1 MRVLFTTLGSPS
13 HGRAQLPLARALA
26 ASGHEVLVAT
36 TPTLA
41 PVFERD
47 DVRVTTSFDDLNPG
61 TFFGSAMAEEAGPA
75 GPPDLNRMDDQERQA
90 LMVRVVTKVLSG
102 PMAVTLLDAVLPV
115 ARDFHPDLILRDG
128 MDLGSC
134 IVAESLGIPQL
145 STPSGSANT
154 YDPVVLLPG
163 LNALRERHDLSTS
176 DDPAS
181 LVPHGRID
189 YVPPAFSFAQHLPA
203 SLSYRQ
209 TVDVDRGAVLPRW
222 VAELPTDR
230 PLMFAAIGTAIPMFH
245 DSSRGAD
252 SGPPPI
258 PMPDPVDT
266 LRAMVQGVSR
276 LEECTVILATGGIP
290 VDTDGVPPHVHIT
303 DRLPQPLLLESVDLF
318 LTHGGFNSIRE
329 SLRTATPMAVLPQ
342 FGDQPGNAQRVEE
355 LGLGRRITDATPD
368 GITAV
373 CREVLADDGCRA
385 RARRARLEMLALPE
399 IDSAVPDLEKLAG

>member
-26 ASGHEVLVAT
+26 AAGHQVLVVT

-47 DVRVTTSFDDLNPG
+47 DVRVTAGFDDLNPG
-61 TFFGSAMAEEAGPA
+61 TFLGSALAEEAGPD
-75 GPPDLNRMDDQERQA
+75 GPPDLDRMEAQERQA
-90 LMVRVVTKVLSG
+90 FQVRVITKVLSG
-102 PMAVTLLDAVLPV
+102 QMASTLLDAVLPL
-115 ARDFHPDLILRDG
+115 ARDFRPDLILRDG

-134 IVAESLGIPQL
+134 LVAETLGIPQL

-154 YDPVVLLPG
+154 YDPAVLLPG
-163 LNALRERHDLSTS
+163 LNALRDRHGLATS

-189 YVPPAFSFAQHLPA
+189 YVPPAFSFSQHLPA
-203 SLSYRQ
+203 SWAYRQ

-230 PLMFAAIGTAIPMFH
+230 PMVFAAIGTALPMIR
-245 DSSRGAD
+245 DQEREDASASVM
-252 SGPPPI
+252 

-266 LRAMVQGVSR
+266 LRAMVQGISQ
-276 LEECTVILATGGIP
+276 LEGCTVVLSTSGIP
-290 VDTDGVPPHVHIT
+290 VDTDGVPAHVHIT

-329 SLRTATPMAVLPQ
+329 AMRTATPLAVLPQ
-342 FGDQPGNAQRVEE
+342 FGDQPGNARRVQE
-355 LGLGRRITDATPD
+355 LGLGRHITDTTPD
-368 GITAV
+368 GIATV
-373 CREVLADDGCRA
+373 CREVLADDGIRA
-385 RARRARLEMLALPE
+385 TARRARLEMLALPE
-399 IDSAVPDLEKLAG
+399 IESAVPDLEKIAG

>member
-1 MRVLFTTLGSPS
+1 MFTTLASPS
-13 HGRAQLPLARALA
+13 HGRAQLPLARSLA
-26 ASGHEVLVAT
+26 AAGHEVLVVT
-36 TPTLA
+36 TPALV
-41 PVFERD
+41 PVFEREE
-47 DVRVTTSFDDLNPG
+47 VRVT
-61 TFFGSAMAEEAGPA
+61 SAISDFSPSSLLGPVLAEETERAGL
-75 GPPDLNRMDDQERQA
+75 PDMDDEQRQA
-90 LMVRVVTKVLSG
+90 FMLRVMCKVVSG
-102 PMAVTLLDAVLPV
+102 PMATMLLDAVLPV
-115 ARDFHPDLILRDG
+115 AQDFRPDLILRDG
-128 MDLGSC
+128 MDLSAC
-134 IVAESLGIPQL
+134 IVAETLGIPQL
-145 STPSGSANT
+145 PTPSGAVNGF
-154 YDPVVLLPG
+154 DPAALLPG
-163 LNALRERHDLSTS
+163 LNALRKRRGLPSPEDPLSIM
-176 DDPAS
+176 
-181 LVPHGRID
+181 PHGRID
-189 YVPPAFSFAQHLPA
+189 YVPPSFSFARHAPA
-203 SLSYRQ
+203 TWAYRQ

-230 PLMFAAIGTAIPMFH
+230 PLMFAAIGTAIPMLH

-252 SGPPPI
+252 SGPPPM

-266 LRAMVQGVSR
+266 MHAMVQGVSR

-368 GITAV
+368 GISAV

-399 IDSAVPDLEKLAG
+399 IESAVPDLEKLAG